1 MALSIEQVILA
12 VIIGTL
18 LAIVYSLKTLIVI
31 ERRIASVEGN
41 IQRMASKV
49 LQEETKI
56 EKMISKKSRKSSR
69 PSKRRR

>member
-56 EKMISKKSRKSSR
+56 EKMISNKSRKSSR